1 MSSRIIVQGPWYDNG
16 RLLKDPK
23 PRQEWDEVTEWEEA
37 NLCNKITIFDLPL
50 KCPFPLTNRR
60 NACALIENFIDAIT
74 YHRQLFPYWQRRAIK
89 YFIWREMFVIRNN
102 DEWKDYRNHPLYKN
116 RDVLRRLAKQE
127 FSNAMGLAS
136 ALLFVLHGLYT
147 NDWELEFLLKGQ
159 QKLIDTYNMCDYNMR
174 LWNRDKMLDIL
185 FIECEWL
192 KDTLLEAHMK
202 EKKEMDEE
210 WEHRQTKTL
219 EEMEVFIE
227 ELPEPTDEDEEEDE
241 EEDEDGNEDDE
252 NAQDNAQ
259 GNAHDNA
266 QDNAQD
272 NALNIALNNAQNN
285 AQCIDIW
292 GNDIPMAMILG
303 VPQQWSNV
311 VPLAAP
317 TPLEIQ
323 TMALEREKLRQRRE
337 KALQQWDAQC
347 YAQGL
352 SESLVQSIAQI
363 CGFESKDAQFV
374 ARPRARYIAQRRIQ
388 DFYKREALSIVQERH
403 KQRNRRQALIYGQI
417 RAHRRAQGRTRG
429 RIPGPEDE
437 AQDVAQ
443 NNTQRIVQY
452 FDRDTLQNT
461 IRNLPPGN
469 TEDSVLA
476 FMNGVYKELVQ
487 GMAQDKVQRQRT
499 QRRARRARR
508 GARRTVQKTVR
519 ETTQNVTK
527 ENGQKRTQTSLPDFT
542 ATAPHRQRTDS
553 QAPEKLVNTAVPPI
567 DPSPTLPSRPV
578 DDDEDIYGYSG
589 DEDGNTKE
597 K

>member
-1 MSSRIIVQGPWYDNG
+1 MPSQTITQSSWYDNG

-23 PRQEWDEVTEWEEA
+23 PRLEWDEVTEWEEA

-50 KCPFPLTNRR
+50 ECPFPLTNRR
-60 NACALIENFIDAIT
+60 NACALIDNFLDAVR
-74 YHRQLFPYWQRRAIK
+74 YHRQLFPYWRRRAIK

-116 RDVLRRLAKQE
+116 RDVLRRLAKKE
-127 FSNAMGLAS
+127 FKNAMGLAS

-159 QKLIDTYNMCDYNMR
+159 QKLIDTYNMCDVNMT

-192 KDTLLEAHMK
+192 KDTLLEAHIK

-219 EEMEVFIE
+219 EEMEVFID
-227 ELPEPTDEDEEEDE
+227 ELPEPMDEDEDE
-241 EEDEDGNEDDE
+241 NEVEDEDRDEDD
-252 NAQDNAQ
+252 DNAQ
-259 GNAHDNA
+259 ENA

-272 NALNIALNNAQNN
+272 NAQNN
-285 AQCIDIW
+285 AQGIDIW
-292 GNDIPMAMILG
+292 GNVVTRA
-303 VPQQWSNV
+303 VSNQWDD
-311 VPLAAP
+311 
-317 TPLEIQ
+317 Q
-323 TMALEREKLRQRRE
+323 TFAQEREKSMQRRE
-337 KALQQWDAQC
+337 KDLQQWDAQC

-352 SESLVQSIAQI
+352 SESLVQSMAQI
-363 CGFESKDAQFV
+363 CKYPLEDAQWV
-374 ARPRARYIAQRRIQ
+374 ARLRAHHIAQRRIQ
-388 DFYKREALSIVQERH
+388 DIYKREARSIVQERLQ
-403 KQRNRRQALIYGQI
+403 QRNQRQALIYGQI
-417 RAHRRAQGRTRG
+417 RAQRRTQGRTRG
-429 RIPGPEDE
+429 RIPGPQDE
-437 AQDVAQ
+437 AQDIAQ

-487 GMAQDKVQRQRT
+487 GIAQDKVQYQRT
-499 QRRARRARR
+499 QRRV
-508 GARRTVQKTVR
+508 RRTVQKTVR
-519 ETTQNVTK
+519 ETTKNTTK
-527 ENGQKRTQTSLPDFT
+527 ENGQKGTQNSLQDFT
-542 ATAPHRQRTDS
+542 ATALHRQRTDS
-553 QAPEKLVNTAVPPI
+553 QAPEKPVNTAVPPI
-567 DPSPTLPSRPV
+567 DPRPTLPSRPV

-589 DEDGNTKE
+589 GEDGNTKE